1 MGEKKKFKRNLPA
14 LVLFLIVVQIFAVF
28 LTYAF
33 KDSNIE
39 VPAYAPF
46 GNTTVEQAVLN
57 AVALLIP
64 VVVITLLFIVFLK
77 IFGINFFKA
86 VIMFLSI
93 SIVFLLNSVFAYAIL
108 ANYLS
113 SLSATVLSYS
123 LTAVLMAIVVYSF
136 VRYNPWLS
144 NMVTFIIAA
153 EIGSLFAITLSP
165 PTLFV
170 IPIAFLLYDIYA
182 VFFGPLKIFIK
193 EFRKGEKVKKIRKG
207 REGKGLNLGV
217 LIANVGGFSI
227 GSGDLFFYSLL
238 VSSAF
243 VLGGI
248 FNTFFVML
256 AVNIGILIN
265 LLLLVKYETM
275 LPGLPIP
282 LALGLIT
289 LLFFWYI

>member
-14 LVLFLIVVQIFAVF
+14 LLLFLIVVQTFAVF
-28 LTYAF
+28 LTY
-33 KDSNIE
+33 KWTDLKIE
-39 VPAYAPF
+39 VSPYEPF
-46 GNTTVEQAVLN
+46 GNATVEQAVLN
-57 AVALLIP
+57 ALTLLIP
-64 VVVITLLFIVFLK
+64 VVIVTVLFIVFLK
-77 IFGINFFKA
+77 IFGINFFRA

-108 ANYLS
+108 ANYIS
-113 SLSATVLSYS
+113 PISATVLSYS
-123 LTAVLMAIVVYSF
+123 LTAVLMAIAVYSF

-144 NMVTFIIAA
+144 NMITLIIAA
-153 EIGSLFAITLSP
+153 EVGSLFAITLSP

-193 EFRKGEKVKKIRKG
+193 EFRKGEKVKKIKRG
-207 REGKGLNLGV
+207 RGGKGLNLGV

-238 VSSAF
+238 VSAAF

-248 FNTFFVML
+248 FSTFFVML

>member
-14 LVLFLIVVQIFAVF
+14 LLLFLIVVQIFAVF
-28 LTYAF
+28 LTYIF
-33 KDSNIE
+33 KGSNIE

-46 GNTTVEQAVLN
+46 GNASVEQAVLN
-57 AVALLIP
+57 ALTLLIP
-64 VVVITLLFIVFLK
+64 VVVLTVLFIIFLK

-108 ANYLS
+108 ADYLS
-113 SLSATVLSYS
+113 SLSATALSYS

-136 VRYNPWLS
+136 VRYNSLLS

-193 EFRKGEKVKKIRKG
+193 EFRKGEKVKKIGRG

-227 GSGDLFFYSLL
+227 GSGDLFFYSLV
-238 VSSAF
+238 VSAAF

-256 AVNIGILIN
+256 AVNVGILIN
-265 LLLLVKYETM
+265 LLLLVKYGTM

-282 LALGLIT
+282 LALGLIA

>member
-14 LVLFLIVVQIFAVF
+14 LLLFLIVVQIFAVF
-28 LTYAF
+28 LTYKLIDF
-33 KDSNIE
+33 GIE
-39 VPAYAPF
+39 VPSYEPF
-46 GNTTVEQAVLN
+46 GNATVEQAVLN
-57 AVALLIP
+57 AFTLLIP
-64 VVVITLLFIVFLK
+64 VVVLTLLFIVFLK
-77 IFGINFFKA
+77 IFGINFFRA

-108 ANYLS
+108 ANYIT
-113 SLSATVLSYS
+113 SLSATILSYS

-136 VRYNPWLS
+136 IRYNPWLS
-144 NMVTFIIAA
+144 NMVTFLIAS
-153 EIGSLFAITLSP
+153 EVGSLFAITLSP

-182 VFFGPLKIFIK
+182 VFFGPLKIFVK
-193 EFRKGEKVKKIRKG
+193 EFRKGERVKKIKKE
-207 REGKGLNLGV
+207 RERKGLNLGV

-227 GSGDLFFYSLL
+227 GSGDLFFYALL
-238 VSSAF
+238 VSAAF

-248 FNTFFVML
+248 FSTIFVML

>member
-14 LVLFLIVVQIFAVF
+14 LLLFLIVVQIFAVF
-28 LTYAF
+28 LTYKLIDF
-33 KDSNIE
+33 GIE
-39 VPAYAPF
+39 VPPYAPF
-46 GNTTVEQAVLN
+46 GNATVEQAVLN
-57 AVALLIP
+57 ALALLIP
-64 VVVITLLFIVFLK
+64 VVVLTLLFIVFLK

-93 SIVFLLNSVFAYAIL
+93 SIVFLLNSVYAYAIL
-108 ANYLS
+108 ANYIS
-113 SLSATVLSYS
+113 SLSATILSYS
-123 LTAVLMAIVVYSF
+123 LTAVLVAIVVYSF
-136 VRYNPWLS
+136 IKYNPWLS
-144 NMVTFIIAA
+144 NLLTLIIAS
-153 EIGSLFAITLSP
+153 EVGSLFAITLSP

-182 VFFGPLKIFIK
+182 VFFGPLKIFVK
-193 EFRKGEKVKKIRKG
+193 EFRKGERVKKIKKE
-207 REGKGLNLGV
+207 RERKGLNLGV

-238 VSSAF
+238 VSAAF

-248 FNTFFVML
+248 FSTLFVML

>member
-1 MGEKKKFKRNLPA
+1 MREKKKFQRNLPA
-14 LVLFLIVVQIFAVF
+14 LLLFLILVQAFAVF
-28 LTYAF
+28 LTY
-33 KDSNIE
+33 KWIDLGIE
-39 VPAYAPF
+39 VPSYEPF
-46 GNTTVEQAVLN
+46 GNVTVEQAVLN
-57 AVALLIP
+57 AFTLLIP
-64 VVVITLLFIVFLK
+64 VVALTLLFIVFLK

-86 VIMFLSI
+86 VIMILSI
-93 SIVFLLNSVFAYAIL
+93 AIVFFLNSVFAYAIL
-108 ANYLS
+108 LNYIS

-123 LTAVLMAIVVYSF
+123 LTAVLLFIVVYSF
-136 VRYNPWLS
+136 IRYKPWLS
-144 NMVTFIIAA
+144 NTVTFIISA
-153 EIGSLFAITLSP
+153 EVGSLFAITLTP

-170 IPIAFLLYDIYA
+170 IPIAFLLYDVYA

-193 EFRKGEKVKKIRKG
+193 EFRKGERVKKIA
-207 REGKGLNLGV
+207 RERERKGLNLGV
-217 LIANVGGFSI
+217 LMANVGGFSI

-238 VSSAF
+238 TSAAF

-256 AVNIGILIN
+256 AVNLGILIN

-289 LLFFWYI
+289 LLFFWFF

>member
-1 MGEKKKFKRNLPA
+1 MGEKKKLKRNLPA
-14 LVLFLIVVQIFAVF
+14 LLLFLIVVQIFAVF
-28 LTYAF
+28 LTY
-33 KDSNIE
+33 KWTDLKIE
-39 VPAYAPF
+39 VSPYEPF
-46 GNTTVEQAVLN
+46 GNATVEQAVLN
-57 AVALLIP
+57 ALTLLIP
-64 VVVITLLFIVFLK
+64 VVIVTVLFIVFLK
-77 IFGINFFKA
+77 IFGINFFRA

-108 ANYLS
+108 ANYIS
-113 SLSATVLSYS
+113 PISATVLSYS
-123 LTAVLMAIVVYSF
+123 LTAVLMAIAVYSF

-144 NMVTFIIAA
+144 NMITLIIAA
-153 EIGSLFAITLSP
+153 EVGSLFAITLSP

-193 EFRKGEKVKKIRKG
+193 EFRKGEKVKKIKRG
-207 REGKGLNLGV
+207 RGGKGLNLGV

-238 VSSAF
+238 VSAAF

-248 FNTFFVML
+248 FSTFFVML

>member
-1 MGEKKKFKRNLPA
+1 M
-14 LVLFLIVVQIFAVF
+14 VL
-28 LTYAF
+28 
-33 KDSNIE
+33 S
-39 VPAYAPF
+39 
-46 GNTTVEQAVLN
+46 
-57 AVALLIP
+57 VA
-64 VVVITLLFIVFLK
+64 
-77 IFGINFFKA
+77 
-86 VIMFLSI
+86 
-93 SIVFLLNSVFAYAIL
+93 IVFLLNSVFAYAIL
-108 ANYLS
+108 ANYIS
-113 SLSATVLSYS
+113 SLSATIVSYS
-123 LTAVLMAIVVYSF
+123 LTAVLIAIVVYSF
-136 VRYNPWLS
+136 MRSNPWLS
-144 NMVTFIIAA
+144 NTVTFIIAS
-153 EIGSLFAITLSP
+153 EVGSLFAITLSP

-170 IPIAFLLYDIYA
+170 IPAAFLLYDIYA
-182 VFFGPLKIFIK
+182 VFFGPLKVFIK
-193 EFRKGEKVKKIRKG
+193 EFRKRERVKKIR
-207 REGKGLNLGV
+207 RERERKGLNLGV

-248 FNTFFVML
+248 FSTLFVMI

>member
-1 MGEKKKFKRNLPA
+1 
-14 LVLFLIVVQIFAVF
+14 
-28 LTYAF
+28 
-33 KDSNIE
+33 
-39 VPAYAPF
+39 
-46 GNTTVEQAVLN
+46 
-57 AVALLIP
+57 
-64 VVVITLLFIVFLK
+64 
-77 IFGINFFKA
+77 
-86 VIMFLSI
+86 
-93 SIVFLLNSVFAYAIL
+93 
-108 ANYLS
+108 
-113 SLSATVLSYS
+113 
-123 LTAVLMAIVVYSF
+123 VLMALVVYSF

-153 EIGSLFAITLSP
+153 EVGSLFAITLSP

-193 EFRKGEKVKKIRKG
+193 EFRKGEKVKKIRRGKE
-207 REGKGLNLGV
+207 RKGLNLGV

-238 VSSAF
+238 VSAAF
-243 VLGGI
+243 ILGGI